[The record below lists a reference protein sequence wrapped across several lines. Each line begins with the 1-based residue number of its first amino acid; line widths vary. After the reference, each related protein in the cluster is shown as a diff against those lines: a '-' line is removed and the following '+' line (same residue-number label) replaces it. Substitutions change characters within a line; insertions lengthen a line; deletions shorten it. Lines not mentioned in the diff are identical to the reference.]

1 MSDVKRYEIIYE
13 HCSMYGEFIVEIN
26 PHYCFFSHL
35 MRLYEFCTDGEKK
48 FLLPNA
54 DDFSL
59 ADKED
64 FQLKLVTLTLKAL
77 AQKTFELVINNRW
90 GLRDLIH
97 YFEGNECYLGRN
109 MGIEIIEIPD
119 IGLCACRMQ
128 VKELPPHEA
137 D

>member
-1 MSDVKRYEIIYE
+1 MSDVKRYEITWE
-13 HCSMYGEFIVEIN
+13 QCSMLGKFIVEIN
-26 PHYCFFSHL
+26 PHNCFFSHL

-48 FLLPNA
+48 FSLPNA

-77 AQKTFELVINNRW
+77 AQKTFELMINNRW

-97 YFEGNECYLGRN
+97 YIEDNGCYLGRSA
-109 MGIEIIEIPD
+109 GIEIIEVPLIE
-119 IGLCACRMQ
+119 LCAYRVQ
-128 VKELPPHEA
+128 VNEASPHEA